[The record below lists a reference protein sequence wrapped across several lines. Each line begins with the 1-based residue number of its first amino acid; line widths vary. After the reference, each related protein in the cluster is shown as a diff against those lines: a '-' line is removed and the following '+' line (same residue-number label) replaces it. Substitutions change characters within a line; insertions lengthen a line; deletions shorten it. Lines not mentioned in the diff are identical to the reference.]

1 MCIILDTNLYRD
13 FNNLDNEDMQPV
25 RDWIDRKN
33 GKIAYSPVG
42 KIKQELEKSKNMIGK
57 FRRYKRD
64 KKLIEFS
71 KEEVEQ
77 AKKGLKGLTSDDP
90 GIIALAQISSVK
102 LLATRDKNLQ
112 GDFKKIIK
120 GKVYQTKKHKHLLR
134 KDTCPLNPTV

>member
-64 KKLIEFS
+64 KKLIEFP
-71 KEEVEQ
+71 KEKVEK
-77 AKKGLKGLTSDDP
+77 AKKRLKCLTSDDP
-90 GIIALAQISSVK
+90 DIIALAQISKVK
-102 LLATRDKNLQ
+102 VLATKDKNLQ
-112 GDFKKIIK
+112 QDFKRFIKK
-120 GKVYQTKKHKHLLR
+120 GKIYQTKDHKDLLR
-134 KDTCPLNPTV
+134 QDTCP